1 MFDRFYLYH
10 VLYHIRLKKVRMI
23 HIYSPTTKGNCFA
36 KLFPRI
42 MGQSSSDFSPR
53 KSQGA
58 NPLGPSVASY
68 YNKKRLDWEF
78 SQTWNPLVSNPV
90 IGHAQPGSGHAL
102 ASSVPHDDRALAEQ
116 SSSTKWPDRMGKH
129 GKTQQEIKSKSIWF
143 LHLHQT
149 YKIDWQYLIKQDW

>member
-1 MFDRFYLYH
+1 
-10 VLYHIRLKKVRMI
+10 MI

-58 NPLGPSVASY
+58 NPLGPSVAFY
-68 YNKKRLDWEF
+68 CWNKKRLDWPTIP
-78 SQTWNPLVSNPV
+78 S
-90 IGHAQPGSGHAL
+90 HAQPGSGHAL

-116 SSSTKWPDRMGKH
+116 SSSTK
-129 GKTQQEIKSKSIWF
+129 
-143 LHLHQT
+143 
-149 YKIDWQYLIKQDW
+149 